1 MIQNLIGVDVGG
13 TKCAITYGKVGDQT
27 VSIVD
32 KERFATTNVNST
44 LSNIRAAI
52 RAVMKRNNLSAVDVA
67 AIGVNCGGPLD
78 NKKGIIMSPPN
89 LPGWDNIPIADMLSN
104 EFGIK
109 TVVENDANACALA
122 EWKFGAGRGYNNIIF
137 LTFGTGLGAGL
148 ILDGRLYS
156 GTNGN
161 AGEVGH
167 IRLSDFGPVGYGKS
181 GSFEGFC
188 SGGGIAQL
196 ARTMVTEKLQIGQ
209 KVSFCPSQ
217 AELETI
223 TAQSVAEAALAGD
236 PLAREIYAISGRYMG
251 QGLSILIDIL
261 NPEIVIL
268 GSIYVRSGQLLEPH
282 ITQAIEVD
290 SLAISASVCKIVPAM
305 LNENVGD
312 YAALSI
318 ATNAI
323 TNQPQPYEQI

>member
-1 MIQNLIGVDVGG
+1 MMTNLIGVDVGG
-13 TKCAITYGKVGDQT
+13 TKCAVTYGRVEGE
-27 VSIVD
+27 IVKILD
-32 KERFATTNVNST
+32 KECFATTGVDAT
-44 LSNIRAAI
+44 LSNITTAI
-52 RAVMKRNNLSAVDVA
+52 YAVMGRNNVASSDIA

-89 LPGWDNIPIADMLSN
+89 LPGWDNIPIADMLYK
-104 EFGIK
+104 EFGVK

-196 ARTMVTEKLQIGQ
+196 ARTMVTEKLQMGQ
-209 KVSFCPSQ
+209 KVSFCPSHD
-217 AELETI
+217 ELAKI

-236 PLAREIYAISGRYMG
+236 ALAREIYAVSGRYMG
-251 QGLSILIDIL
+251 QGLSILIDVL

-268 GSIYVRSGQLLEPH
+268 GSIYVRSAKLLESY
-282 ITQAIEVD
+282 ITQAIEAD
-290 SLAISASVCKIVPAM
+290 SLGVSASVCKIVPAM

-318 ATNAI
+318 ATNAL
-323 TNQPQPYEQI
+323 TNQLHAYEEI